1 MPHDMDKKRAVSPGR
16 QPVFCR
22 QTHRHTP
29 RRLPTPQRTAEHAR
43 LPSLSALRSVLFAC
57 PPSRPYA
64 LTRWAPIPPHRP
76 PVTPPRRNCGQYFCR
91 PAPCRNDAPHGISC
105 QQYRHTLPICWQLL
119 AGVLCVLSPLPPA
132 LPPRPCTGRTIHHH
146 PHARKRHVRIVPAAL
161 CPFLTVLGKKKHKRA
176 APQGSSPFVVI

>member
-57 PPSRPYA
+57 PPSRAQRTLTRCGPESYRAPTTSDAPAPELWTVFLPSCTVPQRRSTRHKLPAVSPYA
-64 LTRWAPIPPHRP
+64 ANMLATAGRRP
-76 PVTPPRRNCGQYFCR
+76 MCAVSPSASP
-91 PAPCRNDAPHGISC
+91 S
-105 QQYRHTLPICWQLL
+105 YR
-119 AGVLCVLSPLPPA
+119 
-132 LPPRPCTGRTIHHH
+132 RTIHHH
-146 PHARKRHVRIVPAAL
+146 PHARKRHVRIVAAAL

>member
-1 MPHDMDKKRAVSPGR
+1 MPHGMDKKRAVSPRR

-22 QTHRHTP
+22 QTHRYTP
-29 RRLPTPQRTAEHAR
+29 HRLPTPQRAAEHAR

-76 PVTPPRRNCGQYFCR
+76 PVTPPRPELWTVFLPSCTVPQRRSTRHKLPVSPYAANMLVTAGRRPMCAVSPSASPSASPSYRPDNPPPSAYQKAARSHRRCG
-91 PAPCRNDAPHGISC
+91 
-105 QQYRHTLPICWQLL
+105 
-119 AGVLCVLSPLPPA
+119 A
-132 LPPRPCTGRTIHHH
+132 LPVSHRPRQ
-146 PHARKRHVRIVPAAL
+146 
-161 CPFLTVLGKKKHKRA
+161 KKHKRA

>member
-1 MPHDMDKKRAVSPGR
+1 MDKKRAVSPGR

-76 PVTPPRRNCGQYFCR
+76 PVTPPRPELWTVFLPSCTVPQRRSTRHKLPVSPYAANMLATAGRR
-91 PAPCRNDAPHGISC
+91 PMCAVSPSASPSASPS
-105 QQYRHTLPICWQLL
+105 YRPDN
-119 AGVLCVLSPLPPA
+119 P
-132 LPPRPCTGRTIHHH
+132 HH
-146 PHARKRHVRIVPAAL
+146 PHARKRHVRIVAAAL
-161 CPFLTVLGKKKHKRA
+161 CLFLTVLDKKKHKRA
-176 APQGSSPFVVI
+176 APQGSGPFVVI